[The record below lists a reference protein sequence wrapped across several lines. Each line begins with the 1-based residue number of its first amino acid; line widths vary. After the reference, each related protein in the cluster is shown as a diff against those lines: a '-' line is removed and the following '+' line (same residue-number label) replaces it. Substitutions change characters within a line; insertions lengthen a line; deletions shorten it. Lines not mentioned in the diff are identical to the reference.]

1 MFDRDGKLLTGSIN
15 ERVASVPLPPRET
28 TAVIGLAKGK
38 RKYLAILAA
47 LKGHMINGLITDEA
61 TANYLLSA

>member
-1 MFDRDGKLLTGSIN
+1 M
-15 ERVASVPLPPRET
+15 
-28 TAVIGLAKGK
+28 IGLAKGK
-38 RKYLAILAA
+38 RKYQAILAA